1 MSRTALIVD
10 DSTTIRQMVAFTL
23 RQAGFTVLEGEHGEA
38 GLLHLDGTKVK
49 VDLIVTDFNMPVMDG
64 LAFVREVR
72 SRQRYRFTPILFLT
86 TESDEAL
93 KDAGRDAGATGWLI
107 KPFDPDQLLQVI
119 ARVVH

>member
-1 MSRTALIVD
+1 MSKTALIVD

-23 RQAGFTVLEGEHGEA
+23 REAGFTVLEGEHGQA
-38 GLLHLDGTKVK
+38 GLLHLDAAKAK

-64 LAFVREVR
+64 LEFVREVR

-86 TESDEAL
+86 TESDEAV
-93 KDAGRDAGATGWLI
+93 KNAGRVAGATGWLF
-107 KPFDPDQLLQVI
+107 KPFDADQLLQVI